1 MSLGRPNYRRGGL
14 PRIRGAVVSDGDVI
28 QPLRLMLLG
37 GFTLLGGT
45 QEIELPMS
53 AQRVVAFLA
62 LRERGLSRT
71 YLAGALWPDCS
82 TERSLADLRTA
93 LWRANHSHTP
103 IVRVAG
109 MRLSLRPEVQVN
121 VRVLMELGRAPSDR
135 AATSVAA
142 GLVGMS
148 WSELS
153 LDLLPDWY
161 DDWLLDDRERVRHL
175 RLHALELLTAEL
187 SSSGRHAQAIQ
198 AALAAVR
205 NEPLRETS
213 HAALIRAHLAEGN
226 RSEAVRQF
234 NRCRELLLH
243 ELGVEPPESIS
254 SLMTIQRASRGSY
267 RSDGPA
273 EMSGS
278 SRSIDGAPEE
288 GDRQQRPQLPLPT
301 ELSVNI

>member
-1 MSLGRPNYRRGGL
+1 
-14 PRIRGAVVSDGDVI
+14 VSDGEVI

-45 QEIELPMS
+45 HEIELPMS
-53 AQRVVAFLA
+53 AQRLVAFLA

-71 YLAGALWPDCS
+71 YLGGALWPDCS
-82 TERSLADLRTA
+82 SERSLADLRTA

-103 IVRVAG
+103 IVMAAG
-109 MRLSLRPEVQVN
+109 IRLSLRSEVQVD
-121 VRVLMELGRAPSDR
+121 VRALMELGRSTSDR
-135 AATSVAA
+135 ALGSVAA
-142 GLVGMS
+142 RLVGLS
-148 WSELS
+148 WFELS

-187 SSSGRHAQAIQ
+187 SSSGRHVQAIQ

-205 NEPLRETS
+205 IEPLRETS

-234 NRCRELLLH
+234 DRCRELLFH
-243 ELGVEPPESIS
+243 ELGVEPSESTS
-254 SLMTIQRASRGSY
+254 SLMTIQSVRADNLIQVMR
-267 RSDGPA
+267 P
-273 EMSGS
+273 
-278 SRSIDGAPEE
+278 
-288 GDRQQRPQLPLPT
+288 GDIR
-301 ELSVNI
+301 